1 MQKPLILS
9 FKTDCVLYESA
20 QDGQSMQ
27 GLSHD
32 VSMGTRPQGIQGS
45 RSAPLIV
52 YLRRTGAWV
61 RWHLSQ

>member
-1 MQKPLILS
+1 MQKTLILS

-32 VSMGTRPQGIQGS
+32 VSMGLGHRAFREAVQP
-45 RSAPLIV
+45 
-52 YLRRTGAWV
+52 
-61 RWHLSQ
+61 H